1 MYDVTDVEFVATV
14 QLTEILEF
22 ISEAEVMKHDESVQL
37 GTSLNPSA
45 NLGARL
51 ISRIRH

>member
-22 ISEAEVMKHDESVQL
+22 ISEAEVIVEFNSSKILKKPKSVRFRWASF
-37 GTSLNPSA
+37 GD
-45 NLGARL
+45 RY
-51 ISRIRH
+51 